1 MVSKAPTTTRQKREF
16 AYKLGEM
23 ARAWRGQVER
33 ELKPLGLSFVQWS
46 TLTQISMSE
55 GDLVQKDLAVRVGI
69 DSPTMVG
76 VLDRL
81 VKGELVERRV
91 SPHDR
96 RANTVHLTATGHQML
111 RTSER
116 ELRKVRDRLL
126 EGFTTAELADGILLF
141 DRVAS
146 KARSW

>member
-1 MVSKAPTTTRQKREF
+1 MASKQSTTTHQQREF
-16 AYKLGEM
+16 AYRLGEM
-23 ARAWRGQVER
+23 ARAWRGQVEG

-46 TLTQISMSE
+46 TLTQLSMSE

-81 VKGELVERRV
+81 AKAAFVERRV

-96 RANTVHLTATGHQML
+96 RANTVHLTATGQQML

-126 EGFTTAELADGILLF
+126 KGFTSAELADGISLF

>member
-1 MVSKAPTTTRQKREF
+1 MAKQTTIGQQREF

-46 TLTQISMSE
+46 TLTQIANAD
-55 GDLVQKDLAVRVGI
+55 GALVQKDLALRVGI

-81 VKGELVERRV
+81 VKGALVERRV
-91 SPHDR
+91 SPYDR
-96 RANTVHLTATGHQML
+96 RANTVHLTPAGRKML
-111 RTSER
+111 RDSER
-116 ELRKVRDRLL
+116 ELSKLRNQLL
-126 EGFTTAELADGILLF
+126 KGFTSEELTDGIWLF
-141 DRVAS
+141 ERVAS

>member
-1 MVSKAPTTTRQKREF
+1 MTSKQRTSAEQQREF

-33 ELKPLGLSFVQWS
+33 ELKPQGLSFVQWS
-46 TLTQISMSE
+46 TLTQLSISE
-55 GDLVQKDLAVRVGI
+55 GDLVQKDLALRVGI

-81 VKGELVERRV
+81 VEAALVERRV

-96 RANTVHLTATGHQML
+96 RANTVHLTATGKQML

-116 ELRKVRDRLL
+116 ELRKVRARLL
-126 EGFTTAELADGILLF
+126 KGFTAEELADGISLF
-141 DRVAS
+141 ERVAS
-146 KARSW
+146 TARSW